1 MQTINYS
8 LRYLLKRR
16 GNSFTRLLSISLGL
30 IVALIIFSYV
40 GLNLSYNRFFPNK
53 GRIYQLYVSSPQFG
67 VSDKMNLP
75 FATNLASDIPQIET
89 STHIIDMLGQI
100 THNGETIDVELLQTN
115 SSFFDVL
122 DFGVVSG
129 DAAKILSSEGAAA
142 NEVMISERL
151 AGKLFGKDD
160 PLGKELDFKGV
171 ERKKIVAGVFKTPP
185 VNQSIGNFDILEHL
199 HYNENN
205 EAWTGG
211 DSYPT
216 FIKLHKGADI
226 AEVEAAMPAFFKKH
240 GLENMNNTW
249 QKKYFFINI
258 ADTMYVTGNILHMQI
273 IYGVIAFIALLV
285 ACLNYVLLTIS
296 SLAERSKTI
305 ATMKCN
311 GAVRGKIFSMLLGE
325 TLLIIIASVL
335 LVIFIIAC
343 MHQVIYGYFGY
354 TVSELFA
361 LERIWIP
368 AVVCIAGFAIAGIMP
383 AFLFSVINTSYA
395 FKYGGENRQW
405 WKKFLLFL
413 QITATVAT
421 VIFFMVINRQSAH
434 IINADYGYKFDKI
447 VTTSMSVKISK
458 AEALANEI
466 SRLPFVEAASA
477 SSSLPIWGYS
487 GMPCVDENGQLLFSC
502 RWEVIDHNYIP
513 TMQMQIVAGRNFV
526 ETDAADKA
534 IVNETYVEKRGWED
548 SPIGKTIYD
557 SSMKA
562 FEIVGVI
569 ADFNM
574 LKSGEALPLVM
585 HPTSYV
591 GAVYPD
597 FETSIQYNIRLKEI
611 NAENLKALEEAILP
625 IYGGEWKFSLYA
637 YSDRVKWLFSDV
649 VHMRFTML
657 FVTAIV
663 LFISLIGLIGY
674 VSGEVARRRKE
685 VVIRK
690 VCGASTVEILTLLS
704 TKMTWIVLPAAV
716 CGIAVAAW
724 GNESYLSTLA
734 QMRCTVPQWFYL
746 AGVAIVAAIV
756 YIVQAAIIW
765 HTATANPIE
774 MMKR

>member
-8 LRYLLKRR
+8 LRYLLKKR

-30 IVALIIFSYV
+30 IVALLIFSYV

-53 GRIYQLYVSSPQFG
+53 ERIYQLYVSSPQFG

-75 FATNLASDIPQIET
+75 FAPNLVADIPQIET
-89 STHIIDMLGQI
+89 ATHIIDKLGQI
-100 THNGETIDVELLQTN
+100 THNGETFDVELLQTN

-129 DAAKILSSEGAAA
+129 DAVRILSAQGAAA
-142 NEVMISERL
+142 GEVMISERL
-151 AGKLFGKDD
+151 AGKLFGKSD
-160 PLGKELDFKGV
+160 PLGKELDFKGIKG
-171 ERKKIVAGVFKTPP
+171 KKIVSGVFKTPP
-185 VNQSIGNFDILEHL
+185 VNQSIGNFDMLEHL

-249 QKKYFFINI
+249 QKRYFFINI
-258 ADTMYVTGNILHMQI
+258 ADTIYATGNILQMQI
-273 IYGVIAFIALLV
+273 IYAVIAFIALLV

-311 GAVRGKIFSMLLGE
+311 GATRGKIFSMLLGE
-325 TLLIIIASVL
+325 TLLIVTASIL
-335 LVIFIIAC
+335 IVIFIIAS
-343 MHQVIYGYFGY
+343 MRQVIYGNFGY

-368 AVVCIAGFAIAGIMP
+368 ALVCIVGFAISGMIP
-383 AFLFSVINTSYA
+383 AFLFSVINMNYA
-395 FKYGGENRQW
+395 FKHGGENRQW
-405 WKKFLLFL
+405 WKRILLFM

-421 VIFFMVINRQSAH
+421 VIFLMVINRQSAH

-458 AEALANEI
+458 AAALANEI
-466 SRLPFVEAASA
+466 GRLPFVEAAAA

-487 GMPCVDENGQLLFSC
+487 GMPCIDENGQLLFSC

-513 TMQMQIVAGRNFV
+513 TMQMQIVSGRNFM

-534 IVNETYVEKRGWED
+534 IVNETYLKKRGWED

-562 FEIVGVI
+562 FEIVGVV

-585 HPTSYV
+585 HPTSYIV
-591 GAVYPD
+591 AEYPD
-597 FETSIQYNIRLKEI
+597 FETSIQYNIRLNEL
-611 NAENLKALEEAILP
+611 NADNFKALEEAISS
-625 IYGGEWKFSLYA
+625 IYEGGWKFSLYA
-637 YSDRVKWLFSDV
+637 YSDRVRWVFSDI
-649 VHMRFTML
+649 VHMRVTMSL
-657 FVTAIV
+657 VTLVV

-674 VSGEVARRRKE
+674 ISGEVARRRKE

-690 VCGASTVEILTLLS
+690 VCGASTMKILALLS
-704 TKMTWIVLPAAV
+704 TRMTWIVLPSAV
-716 CGIAVAAW
+716 CGTVIAAW

-734 QMRCTVPQWFYL
+734 QMRCAVPLWFYL
-746 AGVAIVAAIV
+746 AGVVIVAVVVYAI
-756 YIVQAAIIW
+756 QAAIIW
-765 HTATANPIE
+765 HTATSNPME
-774 MMKR
+774 MIKR

>member
-40 GLNLSYNRFFPNK
+40 GLNLSYNRFLPDK
-53 GRIYQLYVSSPQFG
+53 ERIYQLYVSSPQFG

-75 FATNLASDIPQIET
+75 FAPNLTADIPQIET

-129 DAAKILSSEGAAA
+129 DAAKILSSKGAAA

-151 AGKLFGKDD
+151 AGKLFGNDD
-160 PLGKELDFKGV
+160 PLGKELDLKGV
-171 ERKKIVAGVFKTPP
+171 GRKKIVAGVFKTPP
-185 VNQSIGNFDILEHL
+185 VNQSIGNFDMLEHL

-258 ADTMYVTGNILHMQI
+258 ADTMYATGNILQMQI
-273 IYGVIAFIALLV
+273 IYAVIAFIALLV

-325 TLLIIIASVL
+325 TLLIITASIL

-343 MHQVIYGYFGY
+343 MHQVIPGYFGY

-368 AVVCIAGFAIAGIMP
+368 AFVCIAGFAIAGIIP
-383 AFLFSVINTSYA
+383 AFLFSAISTSYA
-395 FKYGGENRQW
+395 FKHGGVNRQW
-405 WKKFLLFL
+405 WKKSLLFL

-421 VIFFMVINRQSAH
+421 VIFLMVINRQSAH
-434 IINADYGYKFDKI
+434 IINADYGYKFDRI
-447 VTTSMSVKISK
+447 VTTSMSVKINK

-466 SRLPFVEAASA
+466 GRLPFVEAAAA

-487 GMPCVDENGQLLFSC
+487 GMPCVDDNGQLLFSC

-513 TMQMQIVAGRNFV
+513 TMQMKIVAGRNFV

-562 FEIVGVI
+562 FEIVGVV

-574 LKSGEALPLVM
+574 LKSGEALPMVM
-585 HPTSYV
+585 HPTSYI
-591 GAVYPD
+591 AAEYPN

-611 NAENLKALEEAILP
+611 NSDNFKALEEAISS
-625 IYGGEWKFSLYA
+625 IYEGEWKFSLYA
-637 YSDRVKWLFSDV
+637 YSDRVKWLFSDIE
-649 VHMRFTML
+649 HMRFTML
-657 FVTAIV
+657 LVTVIV
-663 LFISLIGLIGY
+663 LLISLIGLIGY
-674 VSGEVARRRKE
+674 VSGEIARRRKE

-716 CGIAVAAW
+716 FGIAIAAW

-734 QMRCTVPQWFYL
+734 QMRCTVPLWFYL

-765 HTATANPIE
+765 HTATTNPIE

>member
-1 MQTINYS
+1 
-8 LRYLLKRR
+8 
-16 GNSFTRLLSISLGL
+16 
-30 IVALIIFSYV
+30 
-40 GLNLSYNRFFPNK
+40 
-53 GRIYQLYVSSPQFG
+53 
-67 VSDKMNLP
+67 
-75 FATNLASDIPQIET
+75 
-89 STHIIDMLGQI
+89 
-100 THNGETIDVELLQTN
+100 
-115 SSFFDVL
+115 
-122 DFGVVSG
+122 
-129 DAAKILSSEGAAA
+129 
-142 NEVMISERL
+142 
-151 AGKLFGKDD
+151 
-160 PLGKELDFKGV
+160 
-171 ERKKIVAGVFKTPP
+171 
-185 VNQSIGNFDILEHL
+185 
-199 HYNENN
+199 
-205 EAWTGG
+205 
-211 DSYPT
+211 
-216 FIKLHKGADI
+216 
-226 AEVEAAMPAFFKKH
+226 
-240 GLENMNNTW
+240 
-249 QKKYFFINI
+249 
-258 ADTMYVTGNILHMQI
+258 
-273 IYGVIAFIALLV
+273 
-285 ACLNYVLLTIS
+285 
-296 SLAERSKTI
+296 
-305 ATMKCN
+305 
-311 GAVRGKIFSMLLGE
+311 
-325 TLLIIIASVL
+325 
-335 LVIFIIAC
+335 
-343 MHQVIYGYFGY
+343 
-354 TVSELFA
+354 
-361 LERIWIP
+361 
-368 AVVCIAGFAIAGIMP
+368 
-383 AFLFSVINTSYA
+383 
-395 FKYGGENRQW
+395 
-405 WKKFLLFL
+405 
-413 QITATVAT
+413 
-421 VIFFMVINRQSAH
+421 
-434 IINADYGYKFDKI
+434 
-447 VTTSMSVKISK
+447 
-458 AEALANEI
+458 
-466 SRLPFVEAASA
+466 
-477 SSSLPIWGYS
+477 
-487 GMPCVDENGQLLFSC
+487 
-502 RWEVIDHNYIP
+502 
-513 TMQMQIVAGRNFV
+513 MQMKIVAGRNFV

-690 VCGASTVEILTLLS
+690 VCGASTMEILTLLS

-734 QMRCTVPQWFYL
+734 QMRCTVPLWFYL

>member
-40 GLNLSYNRFFPNK
+40 GLNLSYNRFFPDK

-75 FATNLASDIPQIET
+75 FATNLAADIPQIET

-100 THNGETIDVELLQTN
+100 THNGEAIDVELLQTN
-115 SSFFDVL
+115 SNFFDVL

-258 ADTMYVTGNILHMQI
+258 ANTMYATGNILQMQI
-273 IYGVIAFIALLV
+273 IYAVIALIALLV

-311 GAVRGKIFSMLLGE
+311 GAVRCKIFSMLLGE
-325 TLLIIIASVL
+325 TLLIITASIL

-343 MHQVIYGYFGY
+343 MHQVIPGYFGY

-368 AVVCIAGFAIAGIMP
+368 AFVCIAGFAIAGIIP
-383 AFLFSVINTSYA
+383 AFLFSAISTSYA
-395 FKYGGENRQW
+395 FKHGGVNRQW
-405 WKKFLLFL
+405 WKKSLLFL

-421 VIFFMVINRQSAH
+421 VIFLMVINRQSAH
-434 IINADYGYKFDKI
+434 IINADYGYKFDRI
-447 VTTSMSVKISK
+447 VTTSMSVKINK

-466 SRLPFVEAASA
+466 GRLPFVEAAAA

-487 GMPCVDENGQLLFSC
+487 GMPCVDDNGQLLFSC

-513 TMQMQIVAGRNFV
+513 TMQMKIVAGRNFV

-562 FEIVGVI
+562 FEIVGVV

-574 LKSGEALPLVM
+574 LKSGEALPMVM
-585 HPTSYV
+585 HPTSYI
-591 GAVYPD
+591 AAEYPN

-611 NAENLKALEEAILP
+611 NSDNFKALEEAISS
-625 IYGGEWKFSLYA
+625 IYEGEWKFSLYA
-637 YSDRVKWLFSDV
+637 YSDRVKWLFSDIE
-649 VHMRFTML
+649 HMRFTML
-657 FVTAIV
+657 LVTVIV
-663 LFISLIGLIGY
+663 LLISLIGLIGY
-674 VSGEVARRRKE
+674 VSGEIARRRKE

-690 VCGASTVEILTLLS
+690 VCGASTMEILTLLS

-716 CGIAVAAW
+716 FGIAIAAW

-734 QMRCTVPQWFYL
+734 QMRCTVPLWFYL

-765 HTATANPIE
+765 HTATTNPIE